1 MGMDGVSDL
10 QAYQWIAELLAFG
23 IATFCGICFMIG
35 FIAGPEKVKPV
46 GSNLKTNIND
56 QDLFAVATGDEEYL
70 AAHCTVGTKQQ
81 IQREKLQLQMMRNKI
96 AKLKL
101 EKQLSKLTESNT
113 VAKTID
119 SALVNDCINSLVALG
134 EKKTDA
140 KKQVEK
146 YFSTN
151 PNTKT
156 VDEFIS
162 GVFQK

>member
-1 MGMDGVSDL
+1 MGMDGVTDL
-10 QAYQWIAELLAFG
+10 QALQWIAEILAMLIGSFL
-23 IATFCGICFMIG
+23 ALCFVG
-35 FIAGPEKVKPV
+35 GLIAGPDKIEPIGGRESV
-46 GSNLKTNIND
+46 GVDD

-70 AAHCTVGTKQQ
+70 AAHCTVGTKEQ
-81 IQREKLQLQMMRNKI
+81 IQQEKLELQMMRNKV

-113 VAKTID
+113 VAKAID
-119 SALVNDCINSLVALG
+119 SALVNDCISSLVALG

-140 KKQVEK
+140 KKRVEK

-156 VDEFIS
+156 VDEFIL
-162 GVFQK
+162 GVFGK